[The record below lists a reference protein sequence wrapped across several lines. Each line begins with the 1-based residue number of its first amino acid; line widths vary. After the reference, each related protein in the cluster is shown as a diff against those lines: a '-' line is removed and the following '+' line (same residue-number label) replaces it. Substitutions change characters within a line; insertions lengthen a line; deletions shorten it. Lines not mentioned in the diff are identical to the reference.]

1 MKAVYQSALLITTAV
16 AFNGMAFAED
26 TDLKKMVQQAL
37 DAKDKT
43 IAEMDKRLQKLEALT
58 KEQQQVISRMQ
69 QEKQHNQPDQ
79 AEPVQADEI
88 PALAPVVTAV
98 STPAVVAAKT
108 EDKSAPASQAETTTK
123 KSGLADY
130 FQIPSP
136 NVDHADAEKTEI
148 GGFMDVTAQSTQNDN
163 QAFHVGV
170 VELSLDRVLHKGDFA
185 ASAALDWFSYG
196 TDPSVQIGAA
206 FFDFH
211 LYDERIPLRGRIFQE
226 AGFHLQ
232 AGQFD
237 LPFGSDYQFFAVRD
251 RLTVTPPMT
260 TTRIQQSGS
269 NPSNGGFNSTGVRT
283 YGQWEN
289 LSYAAY
295 AVDSIFTDGMAFG
308 GRLGLLVND
317 PYRLHKQAS
326 APLFDAG
333 LSVLLDMD
341 NGDHTTDK
349 VYAADVSFNYEN
361 VRLVSEF
368 MQHDANENRV
378 DDRPALDESGFH
390 VTLITDLERWLEQPF
405 YVYGRYHQWTPN
417 YKTVAIYNDD
427 TGKDEDYK
435 VNRIPAVSFGLG
447 YRFNEYLTLKA
458 EYNDTL
464 GHKTDE
470 PLFQSQFGI
479 VQLVGAF

>member
-1 MKAVYQSALLITTAV
+1 MMRVKAVYQSALLISTSL
-16 AFNGMAFAED
+16 AFSSMAFAED
-26 TDLKKMVQQAL
+26 ADLKRMVQEAL

-58 KEQQQVISRMQ
+58 KEQQQVISKLQ
-69 QEKQHNQPDQ
+69 QEKQHDVPNETKPTIQ
-79 AEPVQADEI
+79 AEGI
-88 PALAPVVTAV
+88 PAATPVVTAAPI
-98 STPAVVAAKT
+98 PAVVAAKA
-108 EDKSAPASQAETTTK
+108 EDKAATASPVEPPTK

-308 GRLGLLVND
+308 GRLGFLVND

-341 NGDHTTDK
+341 NGDQTTDK

-417 YKTVAIYNDD
+417 YKTVEIDD
-427 TGKDEDYK
+427 TNYK

-458 EYNDTL
+458 EYNDTM